1 MSQKTATPAFCAPR
15 FGRLPLVALALIL
28 AASGVLAEDV
38 PEPSEEL
45 EQVTVTGSRIKRTQQ
60 QDVATP
66 LTSYNLEELQNL
78 GVSDARDLMQLL
90 TSNAGAQNN
99 ADSLSQNYTVGT
111 SNINLRGLGV
121 SSTLVL
127 LNGRR
132 QVVSALPTIDGSS
145 FVDLSAL
152 VPTLALEQVEIL
164 EDGAA
169 AVYGSDAIAGVANF
183 VTRSDFQGFEVSVG
197 HRERTNDGS
206 QSDDRVEFVYGRD
219 FLESGNLLFALSY
232 LDRTQ
237 LVMGEVDWRTPSWS
251 GAANPGNFVVP
262 TGTMLA
268 GNILT
273 SAEAT
278 TTAAPHCAEYV
289 PPASYVPPSAFGDNP
304 KTHSVCR
311 FDYGPQ
317 ITMVPEEERLQAFAQ
332 LGFDLGEQARLT
344 AELGYTHNNIR
355 RTISPSLPAISPKLA
370 YIPAAHPGN
379 PFRNSSSDPVA
390 VRYLGRIYG
399 VDEPS
404 ETNYFDSETKRM
416 ALIAEGDIT
425 DHLSWEMSFLHAR
438 SNIDWRV
445 PDTLYRHLQNAMGV
459 HEDDLQDAIAMNSNL
474 NDIGLFGVGP
484 DCPDDRDDLQNGDIC
499 LFYNPFSVANK
510 VLAMTWDG
518 NEFGG
523 TRSGTTAEQA
533 FMRNYLIA
541 DSTATNES
549 ELDVFEAVVTGDGLS
564 LPDGSPI
571 GYALGV
577 QYRDESIRGDFN
589 QLSNDFEFSFIGGNP
604 DYSGSRDVIAVF
616 GEVLLPLSPDFEATL
631 GVRHEDYGG
640 SIGSTTDPKLS
651 LLWTPTDLLSLR
663 ASASSSFRAPSLHQT
678 QGVLA
683 SYSDVREGGRQFFV
697 PILTYG
703 NRNLRPE
710 TATSLNLGGS
720 VALENWELNLDYW
733 SFRFE
738 DALARENQQEVV
750 DTDKDRVAAG
760 GESRVVRTAGGTI
773 ARVNTRYINTDEI
786 RTSGLDFSI
795 QGQFQTDSGRF
806 LSGLHAT
813 RVLEYDITRPDGQ
826 KIDGAGHLNFANIG
840 SPMPK
845 WRGTLNLTWQSGN
858 HQAVL
863 MFNYTSDYRYRRTA
877 TVTDR
882 IDSFATF
889 DLQYRLELAGLLGP
903 DADTSL
909 TAGVLNITNE
919 NPPYV
924 NIGGGYDPRTADPR
938 GRRAY
943 VLLSSRF
950 E

>member
-1 MSQKTATPAFCAPR
+1 MPQKTATPAFCIPR
-15 FGRLPLVALALIL
+15 SGHLPLVALALSL
-28 AASGVLAEDV
+28 AASGVLAEEV
-38 PEPSEEL
+38 SEPSEEL

-90 TSNAGAQNN
+90 PSNAGAQNN

-132 QVVSALPTIDGSS
+132 QAVSALPTIDGSS

-152 VPTLALEQVEIL
+152 VPTIALEQVEIL

-183 VTRSDFQGFEVSVG
+183 VTRSGYRGFEVSVE
-197 HRERTNDGS
+197 HRERTNSGS
-206 QSDDRVEFVYGRD
+206 QSDDRVEFMYGRD

-237 LVMGEVDWRTPSWS
+237 LVMGEVDWRAPSWS
-251 GAANPGNFVVP
+251 SAANPGNFVVLAD
-262 TGTMLA
+262 TVLGDGTELA
-268 GNILT
+268 PGTI
-273 SAEAT
+273 
-278 TTAAPHCAEYV
+278 TAAPNCTQHV
-289 PPASYVPPSAFGDNP
+289 PPASYIPPQALADNP
-304 KTHSVCR
+304 GTHSACR
-311 FDYGPQ
+311 FDFGPQ
-317 ITMVPEEERLQAFAQ
+317 ITMGPEEERLQAFAQ
-332 LGFDLGEQARLT
+332 LGFDLGEQTRLT

-379 PFRNSSSDPVA
+379 PFRDSNDDPVA
-390 VRYLGRIYG
+390 LRYIGRIYG
-399 VDEPS
+399 VEEPS
-404 ETNYFDSETKRM
+404 ETNYFNSETRRM
-416 ALIAEGDIT
+416 ALIAEGDVT
-425 DHLSWEMSFLHAR
+425 DHLSWETSYLHAR

-445 PDTLYRHLQNAMGV
+445 PDTLYRHLQDAMGAD
-459 HEDDLQDAIAMNSNL
+459 EDDT
-474 NDIGLFGVGP
+474 GLLGVGP
-484 DCPDDRDDLQNGDIC
+484 DCPDHRDDLQDGDVC

-510 VLAMTWDG
+510 VLAMTWNGSAFD
-518 NEFGG
+518 G
-523 TRSGTTAEQA
+523 TRSGTAAEQA
-533 FMRNYLIA
+533 FMRNYLLA
-541 DSTATNES
+541 DSIASTES
-549 ELDVFEAVVTGDGLS
+549 ELDVFEAVLTGDVLTF
-564 LPDGSPI
+564 PDGNLI
-571 GYALGV
+571 GYAFGV

-589 QLSNDFEFSFIGGNP
+589 QLSNDFEFAFVGGNP
-604 DYSGSRDVIAVF
+604 DYSGSRDVVAVF
-616 GEVLLPLSPDFEATL
+616 GEVLLPLSPDLEATL

-640 SIGSTTDPKLS
+640 AVGSTTDPKLS
-651 LLWTPTDLLSLR
+651 LLWTPADPLSLR

-678 QGVLA
+678 QGVQA
-683 SYSDVREGGRQFFV
+683 TYSNVREDGREFFV
-697 PILTYG
+697 PNLTYG
-703 NRNLRPE
+703 NRSLKPE

-720 VALENWELNLDYW
+720 VSLEGWELNLDYW

-738 DALARENQQEVV
+738 DALARENPQEVV
-750 DTDKDRVAAG
+750 NTDAQHIAAG
-760 GESRVVRTAGGTI
+760 GESRVDRTDDGTI

-786 RTSGLDFSI
+786 RTSGFDFSVR
-795 QGQFQTDSGRF
+795 GQFQTPAGH
-806 LSGLHAT
+806 LLAGLHAT
-813 RVLEYDITRPDGQ
+813 HILEYDITRPDGQ
-826 KIDGAGHLNFANIG
+826 KIDGAGYLNFANIG
-840 SPMPK
+840 SPTPE
-845 WRGTLNLTWQSGN
+845 WRGTLNLTWQRGD

-863 MFNYTSDYRYRRTA
+863 MLNYTDDYRYRRTA
-877 TVTDR
+877 TATDR
-882 IDSFATF
+882 IDSFTAV
-889 DLQYRLELAGLLGP
+889 DLQYRLELIGLLGP
-903 DADTSL
+903 DADTAL
-909 TAGVLNITNE
+909 TAGILNITDE
-919 NPPYV
+919 DPPYV

>member
-1 MSQKTATPAFCAPR
+1 MSQKTATPAFCVPR
-15 FGRLPLVALALIL
+15 SGHLLLVALAL
-28 AASGVLAEDV
+28 VLAVSGALAEEV

-78 GVSDARDLMQLL
+78 GVSDARDLIQLL
-90 TSNAGAQNN
+90 PSNAGAQNN

-183 VTRSDFQGFEVSVG
+183 VTRSDYQGFEVSVE
-197 HRERTNDGS
+197 HRERTDEGS
-206 QSDDRVEFVYGRD
+206 QSDDRVDLVYGRD
-219 FLESGNLLFALSY
+219 FLESGNLLLALSY

-237 LVMGEVDWRTPSWS
+237 LVMGEVDWKTPSWS
-251 GAANPGNFVVP
+251 SAANPGNFIAP
-262 TGTMLA
+262 AGTVLA
-268 GNILT
+268 DGTEL
-273 SAEAT
+273 AAPT
-278 TTAAPHCAEYV
+278 TTAAPHCTQHA
-289 PPASYVPPSAFGDNP
+289 PPASYIPPQALADNP
-304 KTHSVCR
+304 STHSVCR
-311 FDYGPQ
+311 FDFGPQ
-317 ITMVPEEERLQAFAQ
+317 ITVGPEEERLQAFAQ
-332 LGFDLGEQARLT
+332 LGFDLGEQTRLT

-379 PFRNSSSDPVA
+379 PFRDIDNNPVA
-390 VRYLGRIYG
+390 LRYIGRVYG

-404 ETNYFDSETKRM
+404 ETNYFDSETRRM
-416 ALIAEGDIT
+416 ALIAEGDVT

-438 SNIDWRV
+438 SEIDTRV
-445 PDTLYRHLQNAMGV
+445 PDTLYRHLQNAMGI
-459 HEDDLQDAIAMNSNL
+459 HEDDLQDAIAMETNL
-474 NDIGLFGVGP
+474 NDIDLLGVGP
-484 DCPDDRDDLQNGDIC
+484 DCPDDHDNLQNGDVC

-518 NEFGG
+518 SAFGG
-523 TRSGTTAEQA
+523 TRSGTTAEQV
-533 FMRNYLIA
+533 FMRNYLFA
-541 DSTATNES
+541 DSIAATES

-616 GEVLLPLSPDFEATL
+616 GEVLLPLTPDFEATL

-678 QGVLA
+678 QGVQA
-683 SYSDVREGGRQFFV
+683 SYSDVREGERQFFV
-697 PILTYG
+697 PNLTYG

-710 TATSLNLGGS
+710 IATSLNLGGS

-738 DALARENQQEVV
+738 DALARENHQEVV

-786 RTSGLDFSI
+786 RTSGLDFSA

-806 LSGLHAT
+806 LSRLHAT
-813 RVLEYDITRPDGQ
+813 RVLEYDITRPDGR

-858 HQAVL
+858 HQTVL

-919 NPPYV
+919 DPPYV

>member
-1 MSQKTATPAFCAPR
+1 MPQKTATLAFYTRRSGR
-15 FGRLPLVALALIL
+15 FPLVALALVL
-28 AASGVLAEDV
+28 AASGALAEET
-38 PEPSEEL
+38 PEPDEEL

-66 LTSYNLEELQNL
+66 LTSYNFEELRNL

-90 TSNAGAQNN
+90 PSNAGAQNN
-99 ADSLSQNYTVGT
+99 ADSLSQNFTVGT

-132 QVVSALPTIDGSS
+132 QVTSAVPTIDGSS

-164 EDGAA
+164 KDGAA

-183 VTRSDFQGFEVSVG
+183 VIRSDYQGFEVSVE
-197 HRERTNDGS
+197 HRERTNSGS

-219 FLESGNLLFALSY
+219 LLESGNLLFALSY

-251 GAANPGNFVVP
+251 AAGNPGNFIVLADTVLAD
-262 TGTMLA
+262 GTR
-268 GNILT
+268 LT
-273 SAEAT
+273 SGT
-278 TTAAPHCAEYV
+278 TTAAPHCTQHV
-289 PPASYVPPSAFGDNP
+289 PPASYIPPQALAGTP
-304 KTHSVCR
+304 GTHNVCR
-311 FDYGPQ
+311 FDFGPQ
-317 ITMVPEEERLQAFAQ
+317 ITMGAEEERLQAFAQ
-332 LGFDLGEQARLT
+332 LGFDLGEQTRLT

-379 PFRNSSSDPVA
+379 PFRDGNDDPVA
-390 VRYLGRIYG
+390 LRYIGRIYG
-399 VDEPS
+399 VEEPS
-404 ETNYFDSETKRM
+404 ETNYFDSETRRM
-416 ALIAEGDIT
+416 ALIAEGDAT
-425 DHLSWEMSFLHAR
+425 DHLSWEASFLHAR

-445 PDTLYRHLQNAMGV
+445 PDTLYRHLQNAMGAD
-459 HEDDLQDAIAMNSNL
+459 EDDT
-474 NDIGLFGVGP
+474 GLLGVGP
-484 DCPDDRDDLQNGDIC
+484 DCPDHRDDLQDGDVC
-499 LFYNPFSVANK
+499 LFYNPFSVADK
-510 VLAMTWDG
+510 VLAMTWNGSAFD
-518 NEFGG
+518 G
-523 TRSGTTAEQA
+523 TRSGTAAEQA
-533 FMRNYLIA
+533 FMRNYLLADAIA
-541 DSTATNES
+541 ATES
-549 ELDVFEAVVTGDGLS
+549 ELDVIEAVLTGDVLS
-564 LPDGSPI
+564 FPDGNLI

-589 QLSNDFEFSFIGGNP
+589 QLSNDFEFAFVGGNP
-604 DYSGSRDVIAVF
+604 DYSGSRDAIAVF
-616 GEVLLPLSPDFEATL
+616 GEVLLPLGPDLEATL

-640 SIGSTTDPKLS
+640 AIGSTTDPKLS
-651 LLWTPTDLLSLR
+651 LLWTPADPLSLR

-678 QGVLA
+678 QGVQA
-683 SYSDVREGGRQFFV
+683 TYSDVQEGGRQFFV
-697 PILTYG
+697 PNLTYG
-703 NRNLRPE
+703 NRNLKPE

-738 DALARENQQEVV
+738 DALARENPQEVV
-750 DTDKDRVAAG
+750 DTDAQHVAAG
-760 GESRVVRTAGGTI
+760 GESRVVRTDDGTI

-795 QGQFQTDSGRF
+795 RGQFQTPAGRF
-806 LSGLHAT
+806 LTGLHAT
-813 RVLEYDITRPDGQ
+813 HILEYDITRPDGQ
-826 KIDGAGHLNFANIG
+826 KIDGAGYLNFANIG
-840 SPMPK
+840 SPTPE
-845 WRGTLNLTWQSGN
+845 WRGTLNLTWQRGD

-863 MFNYTSDYRYRRTA
+863 MLNHTDDYRYRRTA
-877 TVTDR
+877 TATDR
-882 IDSFATF
+882 IDSFTTV
-889 DLQYRLELAGLLGP
+889 DLQYRLELIGLLGP
-903 DADTSL
+903 DADTAL
-909 TAGVLNITNE
+909 TAGILNITDE
-919 NPPYV
+919 DPPYV
-924 NIGGGYDPRTADPR
+924 NISGGYDPRTADPR

>member
-1 MSQKTATPAFCAPR
+1 MPQKTTIPAFCVPR
-15 FGRLPLVALALIL
+15 SGRLPLVALALVL
-28 AASGVLAEDV
+28 AASGVLAEEV

-66 LTSYNLEELQNL
+66 LTSYNLEELRNL

-90 TSNAGAQNN
+90 PSNTGAQNN
-99 ADSLSQNYTVGT
+99 ADSLSQNFTVGT

-132 QVVSALPTIDGSS
+132 QAVSALPTIDGSS

-152 VPTLALEQVEIL
+152 VPTIALEQVEIL

-183 VTRSDFQGFEVSVG
+183 VTRSDYRGFEVSVE
-197 HRERTNDGS
+197 HRERTNSGS

-251 GAANPGNFVVP
+251 SAANPGNFIVLADTVLAD
-262 TGTMLA
+262 GTELA
-268 GNILT
+268 PG
-273 SAEAT
+273 T
-278 TTAAPHCAEYV
+278 TTAAPNCTQHV
-289 PPASYVPPSAFGDNP
+289 PPASYIPPQALADNP
-304 KTHSVCR
+304 GAHSVCR
-311 FDYGPQ
+311 YDFGPQ
-317 ITMVPEEERLQAFAQ
+317 ITMGPEEERLQAFAQ
-332 LGFDLGEQARLT
+332 LGFDLGEQTRLT

-355 RTISPSLPAISPKLA
+355 RTISPSLPAISPKLP
-370 YIPAAHPGN
+370 YMPAAHPGN
-379 PFRNSSSDPVA
+379 PFRDSNNDPVA
-390 VRYLGRIYG
+390 LRYIGRIYG
-399 VDEPS
+399 VEEPS
-404 ETNYFDSETKRM
+404 ETNYFNSETRRM
-416 ALIAEGDIT
+416 ALIAEGDVT
-425 DHLSWEMSFLHAR
+425 DHLSWETSFLHAR

-445 PDTLYRHLQNAMGV
+445 PDTLYRHLQDAMGAD
-459 HEDDLQDAIAMNSNL
+459 EDDT
-474 NDIGLFGVGP
+474 GLLGVGP
-484 DCPDDRDDLQNGDIC
+484 DCPDHRDDLQDGDVC

-510 VLAMTWDG
+510 VLAMTWNGSAFD
-518 NEFGG
+518 G
-523 TRSGTTAEQA
+523 TRSGTAAEQA
-533 FMRNYLIA
+533 FMRNYLLGDSIA
-541 DSTATNES
+541 STES
-549 ELDVFEAVVTGDGLS
+549 ELDVFEAVLTGDVLS
-564 LPDGSPI
+564 FPDGNLI
-571 GYALGV
+571 GYAFGV

-589 QLSNDFEFSFIGGNP
+589 QLSNDFEFAFVGGNP

-616 GEVLLPLSPDFEATL
+616 GEVLLPLSPDLEATL

-640 SIGSTTDPKLS
+640 AISSTTDPKLS
-651 LLWTPTDLLSLR
+651 LLWTPADPLSLR

-678 QGVLA
+678 QGVQA
-683 SYSDVREGGRQFFV
+683 TYSNVREDGREFFV
-697 PILTYG
+697 PNLTYG
-703 NRNLRPE
+703 NRNLKPE

-738 DALARENQQEVV
+738 DALARENPQEVV
-750 DTDKDRVAAG
+750 NTDAQHIAAG
-760 GESRVVRTAGGTI
+760 GESRVDRTDDGTI

-786 RTSGLDFSI
+786 RTSGFDFSVR
-795 QGQFQTDSGRF
+795 GQFQTPAGHF
-806 LSGLHAT
+806 LTGLHAT
-813 RVLEYDITRPDGQ
+813 HILEYDITRPDGQ
-826 KIDGAGHLNFANIG
+826 KIDGAGYLNFANIG
-840 SPMPK
+840 SPTPE
-845 WRGTLNLTWQSGN
+845 WRGTLNLTWQRGD

-863 MFNYTSDYRYRRTA
+863 MLNYTDDYRYRRTA

-882 IDSFATF
+882 IDSFTTV
-889 DLQYRLELAGLLGP
+889 DLQYRLELIGLLGP
-903 DADTSL
+903 DADTAL
-909 TAGVLNITNE
+909 TAGILNITDE
-919 NPPYV
+919 DPPYV

>member
-1 MSQKTATPAFCAPR
+1 MATPPYIPR
-15 FGRLPLVALALIL
+15 SKHLTLAVLALAL
-28 AASGVLAEDV
+28 AASAVLAEDA

-66 LTSYNLEELQNL
+66 LSSYDLEELQNL
-78 GVSDARDLMQLL
+78 GVSDPRDLMQLL

-164 EDGAA
+164 KDGAA

-183 VTRSDFQGFEVSVG
+183 ITRTDFQGFEVSVE
-197 HRERTNDGS
+197 HRERTNAGS
-206 QSDDRVEFVYGRD
+206 QSDDRVELVYGRD
-219 FLESGNLLFALSY
+219 LLESGNLLLALSY

-251 GAANPGNFVVP
+251 SAGNPGNFIVLADTVLAD
-262 TGTMLA
+262 GTQLA
-268 GNILT
+268 SG
-273 SAEAT
+273 T
-278 TTAAPHCAEYV
+278 TTAAPHCAQHV
-289 PPASYVPPSAFGDNP
+289 PPASYIPPSAFAANP
-304 KTHSVCR
+304 NTHSVCR
-311 FDYGPQ
+311 FDFGPQ
-317 ITMVPEEERLQAFAQ
+317 ITMGPEEERFQAFAQ
-332 LGFDLGEQARLT
+332 LGFDLGEQTRLT

-379 PFRNSSSDPVA
+379 PFRDSNDDPVA
-390 VRYLGRIYG
+390 LRYIGRAYG

-404 ETNYFDSETKRM
+404 ETNYFDSETRRM
-416 ALIAEGDIT
+416 ALIAEGDAT

-438 SNIDWRV
+438 SEIDWRI
-445 PDTLYRHLQNAMGV
+445 PDTLYRHLQNAMGAD
-459 HEDDLQDAIAMNSNL
+459 EDDASLL
-474 NDIGLFGVGP
+474 GVGP
-484 DCPDDRDDLQNGDIC
+484 DCPDRRDALQDGDVC

-518 NEFGG
+518 SAFGD
-523 TRSGTTAEQA
+523 TRSGTDAEQA
-533 FMRNYLIA
+533 FMRSYLLA
-541 DSTATNES
+541 DSIASTES
-549 ELDVFEAVVTGDGLS
+549 ELDVFEAVLTGDGLS

-604 DYSGSRDVIAVF
+604 DYSGSRDAIAVF

-640 SIGSTTDPKLS
+640 KIGSTTDPKLS
-651 LLWTPTDLLSLR
+651 LLWTPTDHLSLR

-678 QGVLA
+678 QGVQA
-683 SYSDVREGGRQFFV
+683 TYSDVKENGQQFFV
-697 PILTYG
+697 PNLTSG
-703 NRNLRPE
+703 NENLRPE

-720 VALENWELNLDYW
+720 MTLENWELNLDYW

-738 DALARENQQEVV
+738 DALARESSQGVV
-750 DTDKDRVAAG
+750 DTDAERIAAG
-760 GESRVVRTAGGTI
+760 GESRVVRTADGTI

-786 RTSGLDFSI
+786 RTSGLDFSVR
-795 QGQFQTDSGRF
+795 GQFQTALGRF
-806 LSGLHAT
+806 LPSLHT
-813 RVLEYDITRPDGQ
+813 TYVIEYEITRPDGQ
-826 KIDGAGHLNFANIG
+826 KIDGAGYLNFANIG
-840 SPMPK
+840 SPMPE
-845 WRGTLNLTWQSGN
+845 WRGTLNLAWQRGN

-863 MFNYTSDYRYRRTA
+863 MLNHTDDYRYRRTA

-882 IDSFATF
+882 IDSFTTL
-889 DLQYRLELAGLLGP
+889 DLQYRLNLGRLFGP

-909 TAGVLNITNE
+909 TAGILNVTDE
-919 NPPYV
+919 DPPDV

-943 VLLSSRF
+943 ALLSSRF

>member
-1 MSQKTATPAFCAPR
+1 MPQKTATLTFCTPR
-15 FGRLPLVALALIL
+15 SGRFPLVALALVL
-28 AASGVLAEDV
+28 AASGVVAEEA
-38 PEPSEEL
+38 PESSEEI

-66 LTSYNLEELQNL
+66 LTSYNLEELRNL

-90 TSNAGAQNN
+90 PSNTGAQNN
-99 ADSLSQNYTVGT
+99 ADSLSQNFTVGT

-132 QVVSALPTIDGSS
+132 QAVSALPTIDGSS

-152 VPTLALEQVEIL
+152 VPTIALEQVEIL

-183 VTRSDFQGFEVSVG
+183 ATRSDYRGFEVSVE
-197 HRERTNDGS
+197 HRERTNSGS

-232 LDRTQ
+232 LNRTQ

-251 GAANPGNFVVP
+251 SAANPGNFVVLAD
-262 TGTMLA
+262 TVLGDGTQLA
-268 GNILT
+268 PGTI
-273 SAEAT
+273 
-278 TTAAPHCAEYV
+278 TAAPNCTQHV
-289 PPASYVPPSAFGDNP
+289 PPASHIPPQALADNP
-304 KTHSVCR
+304 GTHSVCR
-311 FDYGPQ
+311 FDFGPQ
-317 ITMVPEEERLQAFAQ
+317 ITMGPEEGRLQAFAQ
-332 LGFDLGEQARLT
+332 LGFDLGEQTRLT

-379 PFRNSSSDPVA
+379 PFRDSNDDPVA
-390 VRYLGRIYG
+390 LRYIGRIYG
-399 VDEPS
+399 VEEPS
-404 ETNYFDSETKRM
+404 ETNYFDSETRRM
-416 ALIAEGDIT
+416 ALIAEGDVT
-425 DHLSWEMSFLHAR
+425 DHLSWETSYLHAR

-445 PDTLYRHLQNAMGV
+445 PDTLYRY
-459 HEDDLQDAIAMNSNL
+459 LQDAMGA
-474 NDIGLFGVGP
+474 DEDDTGLLGVGP
-484 DCPDDRDDLQNGDIC
+484 DCPDHRDDLQDGDVC

-510 VLAMTWDG
+510 VLAMTWNGSAFD
-518 NEFGG
+518 G
-523 TRSGTTAEQA
+523 TRTGTAAEQA
-533 FMRNYLIA
+533 FMRNYLLA
-541 DSTATNES
+541 DSIASTES
-549 ELDVFEAVVTGDGLS
+549 ELDVFEAVLTGDVLS
-564 LPDGSPI
+564 FPDGNPI
-571 GYALGV
+571 GYAFGV

-589 QLSNDFEFSFIGGNP
+589 QLSNDFEFAFVGGNP
-604 DYSGSRDVIAVF
+604 DYSGSREVIAVF
-616 GEVLLPLSPDFEATL
+616 GEVLLPLGPDLEATL

-640 SIGSTTDPKLS
+640 AIGSTTDPKLS
-651 LLWTPTDLLSLR
+651 LLWTPADPLSLR

-678 QGVLA
+678 QGVQA
-683 SYSDVREGGRQFFV
+683 TYSNVREDGREFFV
-697 PILTYG
+697 PNLTYG
-703 NRNLRPE
+703 NRNLEPE

-720 VALENWELNLDYW
+720 VSLENWELNLDYW

-738 DALARENQQEVV
+738 DALARENPQEVV
-750 DTDKDRVAAG
+750 NTDAQHIAAG
-760 GESRVVRTAGGTI
+760 GESRVDRTDDGTI

-786 RTSGLDFSI
+786 RTSGFDFSI
-795 QGQFQTDSGRF
+795 RGQFQTPAGRF

-813 RVLEYDITRPDGQ
+813 HILEYDITRPDGQ
-826 KIDGAGHLNFANIG
+826 KIDGAGYLNFANIG
-840 SPMPK
+840 SPTPE
-845 WRGTLNLTWQSGN
+845 WRGTLNLTWQRGD

-863 MFNYTSDYRYRRTA
+863 MLNYTDDYRYRRTA

-882 IDSFATF
+882 IDSFTTV
-889 DLQYRLELAGLLGP
+889 DLQYRLALIGLLGP
-903 DADTSL
+903 DADTAL
-909 TAGVLNITNE
+909 TAGILNITDE
-919 NPPYV
+919 DPPYV

>member
-1 MSQKTATPAFCAPR
+1 MSQKIATLAFCTPR
-15 FGRLPLVALALIL
+15 FGRFPFVALVLIL
-28 AASGVLAEDV
+28 AASGVLAEEV

-45 EQVTVTGSRIKRTQQ
+45 EQVTVTGSRIKRTHQ

-66 LTSYNLEELQNL
+66 LTSYNLEELQSM

-90 TSNAGAQNN
+90 PSNAGAQNN

-152 VPTLALEQVEIL
+152 VPTIALEQVEIL

-183 VTRSDFQGFEVSVG
+183 VTRSDYQGFEVSVE
-197 HRERTNDGS
+197 HRERTDEGS
-206 QSDDRVEFVYGRD
+206 QSDDRVDLVYGRD
-219 FLESGNLLFALSY
+219 FLESGNLLLALSY

-237 LVMGEVDWRTPSWS
+237 LVMGEVDWKAPSWS
-251 GAANPGNFVVP
+251 SAGNPGNFIVLADTVLAD
-262 TGTMLA
+262 GTELDA
-268 GNILT
+268 N
-273 SAEAT
+273 T
-278 TTAAPHCAEYV
+278 TTAAPHCAQHV
-289 PPASYVPPSAFGDNP
+289 PPASYIPPQALAANP
-304 KTHSVCR
+304 STHSVCR
-311 FDYGPQ
+311 FDFGPQ
-317 ITMVPEEERLQAFAQ
+317 ITVGPEEERLQAFAQ
-332 LGFDLGEQARLT
+332 LGFDLGEQTRLT

-355 RTISPSLPAISPKLA
+355 RTISPSLPAISPTLA

-379 PFRNSSSDPVA
+379 PFRNSSNEPVA
-390 VRYLGRIYG
+390 LSYIGRVYG

-404 ETNYFDSETKRM
+404 ETNDFDSETKRV
-416 ALIAEGDIT
+416 ALIAEGDVT

-438 SNIDWRV
+438 SDIDWRI

-459 HEDDLQDAIAMNSNL
+459 HEDDLQDAIAMDANL
-474 NDIGLFGVGP
+474 NEIGLLGVGP
-484 DCPDDRDDLQNGDIC
+484 DCPDDRGDLQNGDVC

-518 NEFGG
+518 SAFGG
-523 TRSGTTAEQA
+523 TRSGTTDEQA
-533 FMRNYLIA
+533 FMRNYLFA
-541 DSTATNES
+541 DSIAATES

-589 QLSNDFEFSFIGGNP
+589 QLSNDFEFSFIGGTP

-750 DTDKDRVAAG
+750 DSDKDHVAAG

-826 KIDGAGHLNFANIG
+826 KIDGVGHLNFANIG

-845 WRGTLNLTWQSGN
+845 WRGILNLTWQSGN
-858 HQAVL
+858 HQTVL

-919 NPPYV
+919 DPPYV

>member
-1 MSQKTATPAFCAPR
+1 MPQKTVIPAFCVPWS
-15 FGRLPLVALALIL
+15 GRLLLVALALVL
-28 AASGVLAEDV
+28 VASGVLAEEV
-38 PEPSEEL
+38 PEPSDEL
-45 EQVTVTGSRIKRTQQ
+45 EQVTVTGSRIKRMQQ

-66 LTSYNLEELQNL
+66 LTSYDLEELRNL

-90 TSNAGAQNN
+90 PSNAGAQNN

-183 VTRSDFQGFEVSVG
+183 VTRSDYQGFEVSVE
-197 HRERTNDGS
+197 HRERTNNGS

-237 LVMGEVDWRTPSWS
+237 LVMGEVDWGTPTWS
-251 GAANPGNFVVP
+251 SAANPGNFIVLADTVLAD
-262 TGTMLA
+262 GTQLA
-268 GNILT
+268 SG
-273 SAEAT
+273 T
-278 TTAAPHCAEYV
+278 TTAAPHCAQHV
-289 PPASYVPPSAFGDNP
+289 PPARHILVGEPE
-304 KTHSVCR
+304 THSRCL
-311 FDYGPQ
+311 FDFGPQ
-317 ITMVPEEERLQAFAQ
+317 ITMGPEEERLQAFAQ
-332 LGFDLGEQARLT
+332 LGFDLGEQTRLT

-355 RTISPSLPAISPKLA
+355 RTISPSLPAISPRLP

-379 PFRNSSSDPVA
+379 PYRDSSDEPVA
-390 VRYLGRIYG
+390 LRYIGRIYG

-404 ETNYFDSETKRM
+404 ETNYFDSETRRM
-416 ALIAEGDIT
+416 ALIAEGDVT
-425 DHLSWEMSFLHAR
+425 DHLSWETSFLHAR
-438 SNIDWRV
+438 SNIDWRI
-445 PDTLYRHLQNAMGV
+445 PDTLHRHLQNAMGAD
-459 HEDDLQDAIAMNSNL
+459 EDDT
-474 NDIGLFGVGP
+474 GLLGVGP
-484 DCPDDRDDLQNGDIC
+484 GCPDHRDDLQGGDVC

-510 VLAMTWDG
+510 VLAMTWNGSAFD
-518 NEFGG
+518 G
-523 TRSGTTAEQA
+523 TRPGTAAEQA
-533 FMRNYLIA
+533 FMRNYLLA
-541 DSTATNES
+541 DSIAAIES
-549 ELDVFEAVVTGDGLS
+549 ELDVFEAVLTGDGLS

-577 QYRDESIRGDFN
+577 QHRDESIRGDFN
-589 QLSNDFEFSFIGGNP
+589 KLSNDFEFSFIWGNP
-604 DYSGSRDVIAVF
+604 DYSGSRDAIAVF

-640 SIGSTTDPKLS
+640 KIGSTTDPKLS
-651 LLWTPTDLLSLR
+651 LLWTPTDHLSLR

-678 QGVLA
+678 QGVQVT
-683 SYSDVREGGRQFFV
+683 YSNVEECEQGNTCEDEDKRQFFV
-697 PILTYG
+697 PIVTYG
-703 NRNLRPE
+703 NENLKPE

-720 VALENWELNLDYW
+720 VALGNWELNLDYW

-738 DALARENQQEVV
+738 DALARENPQEIVN
-750 DTDKDRVAAG
+750 TEAQHVAAG
-760 GESRVVRTAGGTI
+760 GERRVERTRGDTI
-773 ARVNTRYINTDEI
+773 THVNARYINTDEI

-795 QGQFQTDSGRF
+795 RGQFQTAAGRF

-813 RVLEYDITRPDGQ
+813 HILEYDITRPDGQ
-826 KIDGAGHLNFANIG
+826 KIDGAGYLNFANIG
-840 SPMPK
+840 SPTPE
-845 WRGTLNLTWQSGN
+845 WRGTLNLTWQRGD

-863 MFNYTSDYRYRRTA
+863 MLNYTDDYRYRRTA

-882 IDSFATF
+882 IDSFTTV
-889 DLQYRLELAGLLGP
+889 DLQYRLELIGLLGP
-903 DADTSL
+903 DADTAL
-909 TAGVLNITNE
+909 TAGILNITDE
-919 NPPYV
+919 DPPHV

>member
-1 MSQKTATPAFCAPR
+1 MSRKSTAPVFYAPW
-15 FGRLPLVALALIL
+15 FGHLPLAALALAL
-28 AASGVLAEDV
+28 AASGVLAEEV
-38 PEPSEEL
+38 PESSEEL

-60 QDVATP
+60 QDIATP
-66 LTSYNLEELQNL
+66 LTSYDLEELRNL
-78 GVSDARDLMQLL
+78 GVSDPRDLMQLL

-99 ADSLSQNYTVGT
+99 ADSLSQNFTVGT

-132 QVVSALPTIDGSS
+132 QAVSALPTNDGSS

-183 VTRSDFQGFEVSVG
+183 VTRSDYQGFEVSVE
-197 HRERTNDGS
+197 HRERTSDGALS
-206 QSDDRVEFVYGRD
+206 NDRVELVYGRD

-237 LVMGEVDWRTPSWS
+237 LIMDEVDWRTPSWS
-251 GAANPGNFVVP
+251 SAANPGNFIVLADTVLADGAELSP
-262 TGTMLA
+262 GT
-268 GNILT
+268 I
-273 SAEAT
+273 
-278 TTAAPHCAEYV
+278 TAAPHCTQYV
-289 PPASYVPPSAFGDNP
+289 PPASYIPPQALAGLP
-304 KTHSVCR
+304 GTHSVCR
-311 FDYGPQ
+311 FDFGPQ
-317 ITMVPEEERLQAFAQ
+317 ITVGPEEERLQAFAQ
-332 LGFDLGEQARLT
+332 FGFDLGEQTRLT
-344 AELGYTHNNIR
+344 AELGYAHNNIS

-379 PFRNSSSDPVA
+379 PFRGSNDDPVA
-390 VRYLGRIYG
+390 LRYIGRIYG
-399 VDEPS
+399 VDEPF
-404 ETNYFDSETKRM
+404 ETNYFDNETRRM
-416 ALIAEGDIT
+416 ALIAEGDAT

-438 SNIDWRV
+438 SEIDSRV
-445 PDTLYRHLQNAMGV
+445 PDTLYRHLQNAMGAD
-459 HEDDLQDAIAMNSNL
+459 EGDA
-474 NDIGLFGVGP
+474 GLLGVGP
-484 DCPDDRDDLQNGDIC
+484 DCPGRRDDLQDGDVC

-518 NEFGG
+518 SAFDG
-523 TRSGTTAEQA
+523 TRSGTAAEQA
-533 FMRNYLIA
+533 FMRNYLLANSIA
-541 DSTATNES
+541 STES
-549 ELDVFEAVVTGDGLS
+549 ELDVFEAVLTGDGLS

-604 DYSGSRDVIAVF
+604 DYSGSRDAIAVF
-616 GEVLLPLSPDFEATL
+616 GEVLLPLGLDFEATL

-640 SIGSTTDPKLS
+640 AIGSTTDPKLS

-678 QGVLA
+678 QGVQA
-683 SYSDVREGGRQFFV
+683 SYSDVREDERQFFV
-697 PILTYG
+697 PNLTYG
-703 NRNLRPE
+703 NRNLKPE

-720 VALENWELNLDYW
+720 IALENLEFNLDYW

-738 DALARENQQEVV
+738 DALARENPQEVV
-750 DTDKDRVAAG
+750 DTDAQHVAAG
-760 GESRVVRTAGGTI
+760 GESRVDRTDDGTI

-795 QGQFQTDSGRF
+795 RGQFQTAVGRF
-806 LSGLHAT
+806 LSSLQAT
-813 RVLEYDITRPDGQ
+813 HILEYDITRLDGQ
-826 KIDGAGHLNFANIG
+826 KIDGAGYLNFANIG
-840 SPMPK
+840 SPMPE
-845 WRGTLNLTWQSGN
+845 WRGTLNLTWQRGN

-863 MFNYTSDYRYRRTA
+863 LLNHTDDYRHRRTA
-877 TVTDR
+877 TITDR
-882 IDSFATF
+882 IDSFTTF

-903 DADTSL
+903 EADTSL
-909 TAGVLNITNE
+909 TAGILNITDE
-919 NPPYV
+919 DPPYV

-943 VLLSSRF
+943 VLLGSRF

>member
-1 MSQKTATPAFCAPR
+1 MIMLPKTAAWAFRALRSVPPA
-15 FGRLPLVALALIL
+15 LVALTLALI
-28 AASGVLAEDV
+28 ASAVLAEDV

-45 EQVTVTGSRIKRTQQ
+45 EQVTVTGSRIKRTLQ

-66 LTSYNLEELQNL
+66 LSSYDLEELQNL
-78 GVSDARDLMQLL
+78 GVGDARDLMQLL

-99 ADSLSQNYTVGT
+99 ADSLSQNFTVGT

-132 QVVSALPTIDGSS
+132 QVPSAIPTIDGSS

-164 EDGAA
+164 KDGAA

-183 VTRSDFQGFEVSVG
+183 VTRTDYQGFEVSVK
-197 HRERTNDGS
+197 HRERTGSGS
-206 QSDDRVEFVYGRD
+206 QSDDRLEFVYGRD
-219 FLESGNLLFALSY
+219 LLESGNLLFALSY

-237 LVMGEVDWRTPSWS
+237 LIMDEVDWRTPSWS
-251 GAANPGNFVVP
+251 SAANPGNFIVLADTVLADD
-262 TGTMLA
+262 TELASGTV
-268 GNILT
+268 
-273 SAEAT
+273 
-278 TTAAPHCAEYV
+278 TAAPHCTQHV
-289 PPASYVPPSAFGDNP
+289 PPASYIPPPALADNP
-304 KTHSVCR
+304 GTHSVCR
-311 FDYGPQ
+311 FDFGPQ
-317 ITMVPEEERLQAFAQ
+317 ITVGPEEERFQAFAQ
-332 LGFDLGEQARLT
+332 LGFDLGEQTRLT

-379 PFRNSSSDPVA
+379 PFRDGNDDPVA
-390 VRYLGRIYG
+390 LRYIGRIYG
-399 VDEPS
+399 VDEPF
-404 ETNYFDSETKRM
+404 ETNYFDSETRRM
-416 ALIAEGDIT
+416 ALIAEGDAT

-445 PDTLYRHLQNAMGV
+445 PDTLYRHLQNAMGAD
-459 HEDDLQDAIAMNSNL
+459 ENDD
-474 NDIGLFGVGP
+474 GLLGVGP
-484 DCPDDRDDLQNGDIC
+484 DCPDSREDLQDGDVC

-510 VLAMTWDG
+510 VLAMTWNGSAFD
-518 NEFGG
+518 G
-523 TRSGTTAEQA
+523 TRSGTSAEQA
-533 FMRNYLIA
+533 FMRNYLLA
-541 DSTATNES
+541 DSISAIES
-549 ELDVFEAVVTGDGLS
+549 ELDVLEAVLTGDGLS
-564 LPDGSPI
+564 LPDGSPV
-571 GYALGV
+571 GYALGI

-604 DYSGSRDVIAVF
+604 DYSGSRDTIAVF

-640 SIGSTTDPKLS
+640 AIGSTTDPKLS
-651 LLWTPTDLLSLR
+651 LLWTPADHLSLR

-678 QGVLA
+678 QGVQA
-683 SYSDVREGGRQFFV
+683 TYSDIREDGRQFFV
-697 PILTYG
+697 PNLTSG

-710 TATSLNLGGS
+710 TATSLNFGGS
-720 VALENWELNLDYW
+720 MTLENWELNLDYW

-738 DALARENQQEVV
+738 DALARENPQEVV
-750 DTDKDRVAAG
+750 NTDAERVAAG
-760 GESRVVRTAGGTI
+760 GESRVVRTEGGTI

-786 RTSGLDFSI
+786 RTSGLDFSVR
-795 QGQFQTDSGRF
+795 GQFQTAVGHF
-806 LSGLHAT
+806 LSSLQAT
-813 RVLEYDITRPDGQ
+813 HIFEYDITRPDGQ
-826 KIDGAGHLNFANIG
+826 KIDGAGYLNFANIG
-840 SPMPK
+840 SPMPE
-845 WRGTLNLTWQSGN
+845 WRGTLNLAWQRGD

-863 MFNYTSDYRYRRTA
+863 MLNYTHDYRHRRTA

-882 IDSFATF
+882 IDSFTTL
-889 DLQYRLELAGLLGP
+889 DLQYRLELIGLLGP
-903 DADTSL
+903 SADTAL
-909 TAGVLNITNE
+909 TAGILNITDE
-919 NPPYV
+919 DPPYV

-943 VLLSSRF
+943 VWLSSRF

>member
-1 MSQKTATPAFCAPR
+1 MAIFQKTATPAFCAPWS
-15 FGRLPLVALALIL
+15 GRLPLVALALIL
-28 AASGVLAEDV
+28 AVSGVLAEEV

-45 EQVTVTGSRIKRTQQ
+45 EQVTVTGSRIKRMQQ

-66 LTSYNLEELQNL
+66 LTSYDFEELRNL
-78 GVSDARDLMQLL
+78 GVSDPRDLMQLL

-111 SNINLRGLGV
+111 TNINLRGLGV

-152 VPTLALEQVEIL
+152 VPTIALEQVEIL

-183 VTRSDFQGFEVSVG
+183 VTRSDYQGFEVSVE
-197 HRERTNDGS
+197 HRERTDEGS
-206 QSDDRVEFVYGRD
+206 QSDDRVDLLYGRD
-219 FLESGNLLFALSY
+219 FLESGNLLLALSY

-251 GAANPGNFVVP
+251 SAANPGNFIVLADTVLAD
-262 TGTMLA
+262 GTQLA
-268 GNILT
+268 SG
-273 SAEAT
+273 T
-278 TTAAPHCAEYV
+278 TTAAPHCTQYA
-289 PPASYVPPSAFGDNP
+289 PPAGYIPPQALAANP
-304 KTHSVCR
+304 STHSVCR
-311 FDYGPQ
+311 FDFGPQ
-317 ITMVPEEERLQAFAQ
+317 ITVGPEEGRFQAFAQ
-332 LGFDLGEQARLT
+332 IGFDLGEQTRLT

-355 RTISPSLPAISPKLA
+355 RTISPSLPAISPRLPHV
-370 YIPAAHPGN
+370 PAAHPGN
-379 PFRNSSSDPVA
+379 PFRDSNNDPVA
-390 VRYLGRIYG
+390 LRYIGRVYG

-404 ETNYFDSETKRM
+404 ETNYFNSETRRM
-416 ALIAEGDIT
+416 ALIAEGDAT

-438 SNIDWRV
+438 SDIDWRV
-445 PDTLYRHLQNAMGV
+445 PDTLYRHLQNAMGAD
-459 HEDDLQDAIAMNSNL
+459 EGDT
-474 NDIGLFGVGP
+474 GLLGVGP
-484 DCPDDRDDLQNGDIC
+484 DCPDDRDDLQNGDVC

-533 FMRNYLIA
+533 FMRNYLFA
-541 DSTATNES
+541 DSIAATES

-640 SIGSTTDPKLS
+640 AIGSTTDPKLS

-678 QGVLA
+678 QGVQA

-697 PILTYG
+697 PNLTSG
-703 NRNLRPE
+703 NRNLKPE

-738 DALARENQQEVV
+738 DALARENPQEIVN
-750 DTDKDRVAAG
+750 TDAQRIAAG
-760 GESRVVRTAGGTI
+760 EESRVVRTAGGTI
-773 ARVNTRYINTDEI
+773 SRVNTRYINTDEI
-786 RTSGLDFSI
+786 RTSGLDFSVR
-795 QGQFQTDSGRF
+795 GQFQTDSGRF

-840 SPMPK
+840 SPMPE
-845 WRGTLNLTWQSGN
+845 WRSTLNLTWQRGN

-863 MFNYTSDYRYRRTA
+863 MFNYTSDYRHRRTA

-889 DLQYRLELAGLLGP
+889 DLQYRLELAGLIGP

-909 TAGVLNITNE
+909 TAGILNVTNE
-919 NPPYV
+919 DPPYV

>member
-1 MSQKTATPAFCAPR
+1 MFQKTATPAFYTPR

-28 AASGVLAEDV
+28 AASGALAEDV

-66 LTSYNLEELQNL
+66 LTSYDFEELRNL
-78 GVSDARDLMQLL
+78 GVDDPRDLIQLL
-90 TSNAGAQNN
+90 PSNVGAQNN

-132 QVVSALPTIDGSS
+132 QVTSATPTIDGSS

-164 EDGAA
+164 KDGAA

-183 VTRSDFQGFEVSVG
+183 VTRSDYEGFEVSVG
-197 HRERTNDGS
+197 HRERTNNGS
-206 QSDDRVEFVYGRD
+206 QSDDRVEVVYGRN
-219 FLESGNLLFALSY
+219 FLESGNLLLALSY

-237 LVMGEVDWRTPSWS
+237 LVMGEVDWRAPAWS
-251 GAANPGNFVVP
+251 SAGNPGNFIVLADTVLAD
-262 TGTMLA
+262 GTELDSGA
-268 GNILT
+268 
-273 SAEAT
+273 
-278 TTAAPHCAEYV
+278 TTAAPHCTQHV
-289 PPASYVPPSAFGDNP
+289 PPASYIPPSVFAGDP
-304 KTHSVCR
+304 ESTTHSVCR
-311 FDYGPQ
+311 FDFGPQ
-317 ITMVPEEERLQAFAQ
+317 ITVGAEEERIQAFAQ
-332 LGFDLGEQARLT
+332 LGFDLGEQTRLT

-355 RTISPSLPAISPKLA
+355 RTISPSLPAISPRLPT
-370 YIPAAHPGN
+370 IPAAHPGN
-379 PFRNSSSDPVA
+379 PFRDSNDDPVA
-390 VRYLGRIYG
+390 LRYIGRIYG

-404 ETNYFDSETKRM
+404 ETNYFNSETKRI
-416 ALIAEGDIT
+416 ALIAEGDVT

-438 SNIDWRV
+438 SDIDWRV
-445 PDTLYRHLQNAMGV
+445 PDTLHRHLQNAMGTD
-459 HEDDLQDAIAMNSNL
+459 E
-474 NDIGLFGVGP
+474 NDTGLLGVGP
-484 DCPDDRDDLQNGDIC
+484 DCPGHRDNLQDGDVC

-518 NEFGG
+518 SAFGG
-523 TRSGTTAEQA
+523 TRAGTTAEQA
-533 FMRNYLIA
+533 FMRNYLLA
-541 DSTATNES
+541 DATAATES
-549 ELDVFEAVVTGDGLS
+549 ELDVLEAVLTGDVLS
-564 LPDGSPI
+564 FPDGNLI
-571 GYALGV
+571 GYAFGV

-589 QLSNDFEFSFIGGNP
+589 QLFNDFEFSFAGGNP
-604 DYSGSRDVIAVF
+604 DYSGSRDAIAVF
-616 GEVLLPLSPDFEATL
+616 GEVLLPLSPDLEATI

-651 LLWTPTDLLSLR
+651 LLWTPADILSLR

-678 QGVLA
+678 QGVQA
-683 SYSDVREGGRQFFV
+683 TYSDVEEEGRQFFV
-697 PILTYG
+697 PNLTYG
-703 NRNLRPE
+703 NRNLKPE

-738 DALARENQQEVV
+738 DALARENPQEVV
-750 DTDKDRVAAG
+750 DTDAEHVAAG
-760 GESRVVRTAGGTI
+760 EESRVVRAAGNTI

-795 QGQFQTDSGRF
+795 RRQFQTPSGRF
-806 LSGLHAT
+806 LTGLHAT
-813 RVLEYDITRPDGQ
+813 HIFEYDITRPDGQ
-826 KIDGAGHLNFANIG
+826 KIDGAGYLNFANIG
-840 SPMPK
+840 SPTPE
-845 WRGTLNLTWQSGN
+845 WRGTLNLTWQRGN

-863 MFNYTSDYRYRRTA
+863 MLNYTDDYRYRRTA

-882 IDSFATF
+882 IDSFTTV
-889 DLQYRLELAGLLGP
+889 DLQYRLELAGLIGP

-909 TAGVLNITNE
+909 TAGILNVADE
-919 NPPYV
+919 DPPSV
-924 NIGGGYDPRTADPR
+924 NISGGYDPRTADPR

>member
-1 MSQKTATPAFCAPR
+1 MPQKTAIPAFCVPWS
-15 FGRLPLVALALIL
+15 GCLPLVTLALVL
-28 AASGVLAEDV
+28 AASGVVAEEV
-38 PEPSEEL
+38 PESSEEV

-66 LTSYNLEELQNL
+66 LTSYNLEELRNL
-78 GVSDARDLMQLL
+78 GISDARDLMQLL
-90 TSNAGAQNN
+90 PSNTGAQNN
-99 ADSLSQNYTVGT
+99 ADSLSQNFTVGT

-132 QVVSALPTIDGSS
+132 QAVSALPTIDGSS

-152 VPTLALEQVEIL
+152 VPTIALEQVEIL

-183 VTRSDFQGFEVSVG
+183 VTRSGYRGFEVSVE
-197 HRERTNDGS
+197 HRERTNSGS

-251 GAANPGNFVVP
+251 SAANPGNFVVLAD
-262 TGTMLA
+262 TVLGDGTELA
-268 GNILT
+268 PGTI
-273 SAEAT
+273 
-278 TTAAPHCAEYV
+278 TAAPNCTQHV
-289 PPASYVPPSAFGDNP
+289 PPASYIPPQALADNP
-304 KTHSVCR
+304 GTHSVCR
-311 FDYGPQ
+311 FDFGPQ
-317 ITMVPEEERLQAFAQ
+317 ITMGPEEERLQAFAQ
-332 LGFDLGEQARLT
+332 LGFDLGEQTRLT

-379 PFRNSSSDPVA
+379 PFRDSNDDPVA
-390 VRYLGRIYG
+390 LRYIGRIYG
-399 VDEPS
+399 VEEPS
-404 ETNYFDSETKRM
+404 ETNYFNSETRRM
-416 ALIAEGDIT
+416 ALIAEGDVT
-425 DHLSWEMSFLHAR
+425 DHLSWETSYLHAR

-445 PDTLYRHLQNAMGV
+445 PDTLYRHLQDAMGAD
-459 HEDDLQDAIAMNSNL
+459 EDDT
-474 NDIGLFGVGP
+474 GLLGVGP
-484 DCPDDRDDLQNGDIC
+484 DCPDHRDDLQDGDVC

-518 NEFGG
+518 SAFDG
-523 TRSGTTAEQA
+523 TRSGTAAEQA
-533 FMRNYLIA
+533 FMRNYLLA
-541 DSTATNES
+541 DSIASTES
-549 ELDVFEAVVTGDGLS
+549 ELDVFEAVLTGDVLTF
-564 LPDGSPI
+564 PDGNPV
-571 GYALGV
+571 GYAFGV

-589 QLSNDFEFSFIGGNP
+589 QLSNDFEFAFVGGNP

-616 GEVLLPLSPDFEATL
+616 GEVLLPLSPDLEATL

-640 SIGSTTDPKLS
+640 AIGSTTDPKLS
-651 LLWTPTDLLSLR
+651 LLWTPADPLSLR

-678 QGVLA
+678 QGVQA
-683 SYSDVREGGRQFFV
+683 TYSNVREDGREFFV
-697 PILTYG
+697 PNLTYG
-703 NRNLRPE
+703 NRNLKPE

-720 VALENWELNLDYW
+720 VSLANWELNLDYW

-738 DALARENQQEVV
+738 DALARENPQEVV
-750 DTDKDRVAAG
+750 NTDAQHIAAG
-760 GESRVVRTAGGTI
+760 GESRVDRTDDGTI

-786 RTSGLDFSI
+786 RTSGFDFSVR
-795 QGQFQTDSGRF
+795 GQFQTPTGRF
-806 LSGLHAT
+806 LTGLHAT
-813 RVLEYDITRPDGQ
+813 HILEYDITRPDGQ
-826 KIDGAGHLNFANIG
+826 KIDGAGYLNFANIG
-840 SPMPK
+840 SPTPA
-845 WRGTLNLTWQSGN
+845 WRGTLNLTWQRGD

-863 MFNYTSDYRYRRTA
+863 MLNYTDDYRYRRTA
-877 TVTDR
+877 TATDR
-882 IDSFATF
+882 IDSFTTV
-889 DLQYRLELAGLLGP
+889 DLQYRLELIGLLGP
-903 DADTSL
+903 DADTAL
-909 TAGVLNITNE
+909 TAGILNITDE
-919 NPPYV
+919 DPPYV

>member
-1 MSQKTATPAFCAPR
+1 MPQKLRFRLSVPPR
-15 FGRLPLVALALIL
+15 SGRLPLVALVLAL
-28 AASGVLAEDV
+28 AASGVVAEEA
-38 PEPSEEL
+38 PESSEEI

-66 LTSYNLEELQNL
+66 LTSYNLEELRNL

-90 TSNAGAQNN
+90 PSNTGAQNN
-99 ADSLSQNYTVGT
+99 ADSLSQNFTVGT

-132 QVVSALPTIDGSS
+132 QAVSALPTIDGSS

-152 VPTLALEQVEIL
+152 VPTIALEQVEIL

-183 VTRSDFQGFEVSVG
+183 VTRSDYRGFEVSVE
-197 HRERTNDGS
+197 HRERTNSGS

-237 LVMGEVDWRTPSWS
+237 LVMGEVDWRTPTWS
-251 GAANPGNFVVP
+251 SAANPGNFIVLADTVLAD
-262 TGTMLA
+262 GTELA
-268 GNILT
+268 PG
-273 SAEAT
+273 T
-278 TTAAPHCAEYV
+278 TTAAPNCTQYV
-289 PPASYVPPSAFGDNP
+289 PPASYIPPQALADNP
-304 KTHSVCR
+304 GAHSVCR
-311 FDYGPQ
+311 FDFGPQ
-317 ITMVPEEERLQAFAQ
+317 ITMGPEEERLQAFAQ
-332 LGFDLGEQARLT
+332 LGFDLGEQTRLT

-379 PFRNSSSDPVA
+379 PFRDGNDDPVA
-390 VRYLGRIYG
+390 LRYIGRIYG
-399 VDEPS
+399 VEEPS
-404 ETNYFDSETKRM
+404 ETNYFNSETRRM
-416 ALIAEGDIT
+416 ALIAEGDVT
-425 DHLSWEMSFLHAR
+425 DHLSWETSYLHAR

-445 PDTLYRHLQNAMGV
+445 PDTLYRHLQDAMGAD
-459 HEDDLQDAIAMNSNL
+459 EDDT
-474 NDIGLFGVGP
+474 GLLGVGP
-484 DCPDDRDDLQNGDIC
+484 DCPDHRDDLQDGDVC

-510 VLAMTWDG
+510 VLAMTWNGSAFD
-518 NEFGG
+518 G
-523 TRSGTTAEQA
+523 TRSGTAAEQA
-533 FMRNYLIA
+533 FMRNYLLGDSIA
-541 DSTATNES
+541 STES
-549 ELDVFEAVVTGDGLS
+549 ELDVFEAVLTGDVLTF
-564 LPDGSPI
+564 PDGSPV
-571 GYALGV
+571 GYAFGI

-589 QLSNDFEFSFIGGNP
+589 QLSNDFEFAFVGGNP

-616 GEVLLPLSPDFEATL
+616 GEVLLPLSPDLEATL

-640 SIGSTTDPKLS
+640 AIGSTTDPKLS
-651 LLWTPTDLLSLR
+651 LLWTPADPLSLR

-678 QGVLA
+678 QGVQA
-683 SYSDVREGGRQFFV
+683 TYSNVREDGREFFV
-697 PILTYG
+697 PNLTYG
-703 NRNLRPE
+703 NRNLKPE

-720 VALENWELNLDYW
+720 VSLENWELNLDYW

-738 DALARENQQEVV
+738 DALARENPQEVV
-750 DTDKDRVAAG
+750 NTDAQHIAAG
-760 GESRVVRTAGGTI
+760 GESRVDRTDDGTI

-786 RTSGLDFSI
+786 RTSGFDFSI
-795 QGQFQTDSGRF
+795 RGQFQTPAGHF
-806 LSGLHAT
+806 LTGLHAT
-813 RVLEYDITRPDGQ
+813 HILEYDITRPDGQ
-826 KIDGAGHLNFANIG
+826 KIDGAGYLNFANIG
-840 SPMPK
+840 SPTPE
-845 WRGTLNLTWQSGN
+845 WRGTLNLTWQRGD

-863 MFNYTSDYRYRRTA
+863 MLNYTDDYRYRRTA
-877 TVTDR
+877 TATDR
-882 IDSFATF
+882 IDSFTTV
-889 DLQYRLELAGLLGP
+889 DLQYRLELIGLLGP
-903 DADTSL
+903 DADTAL
-909 TAGVLNITNE
+909 TAGILNITDE
-919 NPPYV
+919 DPPYV

>member
-1 MSQKTATPAFCAPR
+1 MTISLKTVIPTFHTLR
-15 FGRLPLVALALIL
+15 SVHLVLAALALAL
-28 AASGVLAEDV
+28 AVPAVLAEEV
-38 PEPSEEL
+38 PEPSEEP

-66 LTSYNLEELQNL
+66 LTSYDLEELQSL

-132 QVVSALPTIDGSS
+132 QVASAIPTIDGSS

-197 HRERTNDGS
+197 HRERTSGGS

-219 FLESGNLLFALSY
+219 FLESGNLLLALSY

-237 LVMGEVDWRTPSWS
+237 LVMGEVDWRAPSWS
-251 GAANPGNFVVP
+251 SAGNPGNFIVLADTVLAD
-262 TGTMLA
+262 GTELA
-268 GNILT
+268 SG
-273 SAEAT
+273 T
-278 TTAAPHCAEYV
+278 TTAAPHCARHV
-289 PPASYVPPSAFGDNP
+289 PPASYIPPQALANNSG
-304 KTHSVCR
+304 THSVCR
-311 FDYGPQ
+311 FDFGPQ
-317 ITMVPEEERLQAFAQ
+317 ITVGPEEERVQAFAQ
-332 LGFDLGEQARLT
+332 LGFDLGEQTRLT

-370 YIPAAHPGN
+370 HIPAAHPGN
-379 PFRNSSSDPVA
+379 PFRDSDDNPVA
-390 VRYLGRIYG
+390 LRYIGRAYG

-404 ETNYFDSETKRM
+404 ETNYFDSETKRV
-416 ALIAEGDIT
+416 ALIAEGDAT
-425 DHLSWEMSFLHAR
+425 DHLSWEVSFLHAR
-438 SNIDWRV
+438 SDIDWKI
-445 PDTLYRHLQNAMGV
+445 PDTLYRRLQNAMGAD
-459 HEDDLQDAIAMNSNL
+459 EGDT
-474 NDIGLFGVGP
+474 GLLGVGP
-484 DCPDDRDDLQNGDIC
+484 GCPESRDDLEDGDVC

-518 NEFGG
+518 SAFGG

-533 FMRNYLIA
+533 FMRNYLLA
-541 DSTATNES
+541 DSIAATES
-549 ELDVFEAVVTGDGLS
+549 ELDVFEAVLTGDGLS
-564 LPDGSPI
+564 LPDGSPV

-589 QLSNDFEFSFIGGNP
+589 QLSNNFEFSFIGGNP
-604 DYSGSRDVIAVF
+604 DYSGSRDAIAVF
-616 GEVLLPLSPDFEATL
+616 GEVLLPLTPDVEATFGL
-631 GVRHEDYGG
+631 RHEDYGG
-640 SIGSTTDPKLS
+640 AIGSTTDPKLS

-678 QGVLA
+678 QGVQA
-683 SYSDVREGGRQFFV
+683 SYSDVREDGRQFFV
-697 PILTYG
+697 PNLTSG

-738 DALARENQQEVV
+738 DALARENPQEIVN
-750 DTDKDRVAAG
+750 TDAQRVAAG

-786 RTSGLDFSI
+786 RTSGLDFSAR
-795 QGQFQTDSGRF
+795 GHFQTAVGRF

-813 RVLEYDITRPDGQ
+813 HILEYDITRPDGQ
-826 KIDGAGHLNFANIG
+826 KIDGAGYLNFANIG
-840 SPMPK
+840 SPMPE
-845 WRGTLNLTWQSGN
+845 WRGTLNLAWQRGD

-863 MFNYTSDYRYRRTA
+863 LLNYTHDYRHRRTA
-877 TVTDR
+877 TATER
-882 IDSFATF
+882 IDSTTTL
-889 DLQYRLELAGLLGP
+889 DLQYRLELGGLLGP

-909 TAGVLNITNE
+909 TAGILNITDE
-919 NPPYV
+919 DPPRV

-943 VLLSSRF
+943 VRLGSRF